1 MYTETF
7 CRDRGSDKKTFAG
20 TGAVIKKL
28 LPGQEMI
35 GKPPARTR
43 AGIEKPRSRGLMISK
58 RACHQPSLS
67 WRRGKWISCLHVLTL
82 NLGGVLSHI
91 YFRRQEYGTIIY
103 DYRDYTYNSSAR
115 RA

>member
-35 GKPPARTR
+35 GKPPDRTGDDKKPSCQNKGRNRETSEQR
-43 AGIEKPRSRGLMISK
+43 ADDKQE
-58 RACHQPSLS
+58 SLS
-67 WRRGKWISCLHVLTL
+67 SALFVMATRKIDIVL
-82 NLGGVLSHI
+82 
-91 YFRRQEYGTIIY
+91 
-103 DYRDYTYNSSAR
+103 AR
-115 RA
+115 MDI